1 MPPQTQSAAISTGI
15 QTIARES
22 AGVVPSIDASS
33 GLVVAEVPA
42 TSVSEVSQIIAR
54 ARAAQK
60 TWSARSIESRCA
72 ALRKFRDAIYA
83 YRDEI
88 TRTISTETGKPHI
101 EAVFSEL
108 ILALDT
114 TDFLARRA
122 PDWLK
127 PDRVPHHNLAV
138 KAKTGW
144 LHYEPHGV
152 VAVISPWNYPF
163 SIPISE
169 IVPALAAGNA
179 VLLKPSELTPQVGA
193 LVGKIAAAANLP
205 PGVLQVLQGGG
216 ELGAAIIEAGPDK
229 VCFTGSVATGKRI
242 AEACARKLIPSVL
255 ELGGKDAMLVLA
267 DADLDVA
274 SSAASWGAFTNCGEA
289 CLSVE
294 RIYAHASIVD
304 AFTRLCVEK
313 GGKLRLGPP
322 SDPDAEIGPMIRV
335 RQLEKVEEQLRDAV
349 AKGARILAGGHR
361 RPELGPSFFEPTV
374 VVNVDHSMQLMRE
387 ETFGPVLAIGAVRSV
402 DEAVALANDSE
413 FSLSASVW
421 TSDAEQGKEVAARL
435 RAGSVMVNDVAS
447 YYGIC
452 EAPHGGSGA
461 SGWGRAHS
469 RLGLLE
475 MVRVKYIDVDRMP
488 RTPKS
493 WWYGY
498 SEQLAASA
506 DRFVDFLFA
515 PGWHRR
521 IAALGGSRG
530 ALGTV
535 FRKHRI

>member
-1 MPPQTQSAAISTGI
+1 MTAQPQSA
-15 QTIARES
+15 EFP
-22 AGVVPSIDASS
+22 AGVQTVQREADEVIHSIDASS
-33 GLVVAEVPA
+33 GRVVAEVRA
-42 TSVSEVSQIIAR
+42 TPVEGVPEIMAR
-54 ARAAQK
+54 AHAAQRE
-60 TWSARSIESRCA
+60 WAARSIESRCA
-72 ALRKFRDAIYA
+72 ALRKLRDAIYEH
-83 YRDEI
+83 RDEI
-88 TRTISTETGKPHI
+88 TQVISLETGKPHV

-122 PDWLK
+122 SEWLR
-127 PDRVPHHNLAV
+127 PERVPHHNIAV

-144 LHYEPHGV
+144 LQFEPHGV
-152 VAVISPWNYPF
+152 IAVISPWNYPF

-193 LVGKIAAAANLP
+193 LIEKIGAAANLP
-205 PGVLQVLQGGG
+205 GGILQVLQGGG
-216 ELGAAIIEAGPDK
+216 ALGAAIIEAKPDK
-229 VCFTGSVATGKRI
+229 VCFTGSVATGRRI
-242 AEACARKLIPSVL
+242 AEACARLLIPTVL
-255 ELGGKDAMLVLA
+255 ELGGKDAMIVLG
-267 DADLDVA
+267 DADLDMA
-274 SSAASWGAFTNCGEA
+274 SSAAVWGAFTNCGQA

-294 RIYAHASIVD
+294 RIYVDASI
-304 AFTRLCVEK
+304 AEQFRRMCVEK
-313 GGKLRLGPP
+313 TGKLRLGPP
-322 SDPDAEIGPMIRV
+322 RDADAEIGPMIRPS
-335 RQLEKVEEQLRDAV
+335 QMEKVEEQLRDGV
-349 AKGARILAGGHR
+349 AKGARILAGGR
-361 RPELGPSFFEPTV
+361 SRADLGPSFFEPTV
-374 VVNVDHSMQLMRE
+374 VANVNHSMKLMRE
-387 ETFGPVLAIGAVRSV
+387 ETFGPVLAIAAVHSA
-402 DEAVALANDSE
+402 DEAIALANDSE
-413 FSLSASVW
+413 FGLSASVW
-421 TSDAEQGKEVAARL
+421 TRDSELGKAVASRL

-447 YYGIC
+447 YYGVC

-475 MVRVKYIDVDRMP
+475 MVRVKYVDVDRMP

-498 SEQLAASA
+498 SENFAAAA

-515 PGWHRR
+515 PRWSRR
-521 IAALGGSRG
+521 MAALGGPRG